1 MSTLSVSIDGQP
13 SQVPAIV
20 KDDAVFVALHD
31 FCQSVNAEAK
41 TLAEGGPLAV
51 CREDLCIPLNVA
63 DRPDTMTVDGVLF
76 GRLDAF
82 AEPLG
87 FTWAVKE
94 GALSVMTEQMVSV
107 GLGIG
112 HKPPAFVLP
121 DLYNRASVSIDDYLG
136 KKTVFYMWAS
146 W

>member
-1 MSTLSVSIDGQP
+1 MSTVSVSIDGQP
-13 SQVPAIV
+13 SRVSAVV

-51 CREDLCIPLNVA
+51 CREDLCIPLNRT
-63 DRPDTMTVDGVLF
+63 DRPDTATVDGVLF

-82 AEPLG
+82 GGPLG
-87 FTWAVKE
+87 FTWDVKD
-94 GALSVMTEQMVSV
+94 GVLSVMTEQMVPV

-121 DLYNRASVSIDDYLG
+121 DLYSGASVSIDDYLG